1 MPRRRQIER
10 ESTLADNFSGLRS
23 DYNAAKNTQYRKR
36 LTGVNPMGSGADYH
50 YRTQADFLKMIELF
64 RSMDRNDPVLGQGV
78 TRVVKNIFQGG
89 ITVDPQT
96 GDEDLNSELNDRWI
110 DWSSDPRQAHKG
122 MEFDL
127 HDLAGFVL
135 RALLIDGDSFVLP
148 VTDGSVELIENH
160 RVRTPNR
167 TKRNVVRGVLLNSFR
182 KPLEYWITKDELD
195 PLAQVKFS
203 DIRAIPAWDS
213 EGNRQVLHI
222 KDPKRISQ
230 TRGVSVLA
238 PIVDQL
244 GMHDDIQFA
253 KMVQQQVA
261 SCFAVFRMRLE
272 GTAPL
277 RTGADK
283 QTGARTED
291 TMSDGMTR
299 TLEGLSP
306 GMILDGEEG
315 EKLEGFSPN
324 IPNAEFFQQAWMILQ
339 IIAANIGIPAHVLL
353 LDPSKTN
360 FSGWRGAIE
369 QARIG
374 FRDWQDFM
382 VRKFYRPLYQW
393 KLRQWLATDPA
404 LRKIAGR
411 SDIMVMRQVW
421 HPPTW
426 PYIEPNKD
434 AKADKTRLDELM
446 ISPRRYQNERGRVW
460 SDVANEIVEDNG
472 MLVELAI
479 DRAGKINTDHP
490 DAKLDWRELIGGEPK
505 AEPQPDVREP
515 EEMDVDES

>member
-1 MPRRRQIER
+1 MAGRRKIER
-10 ESTLADNFSGLRS
+10 EATLADNFSGLKS

-50 YRTQADFLKMIELF
+50 YRTQTDFLRMIELA
-64 RSMDRNDPVLGQGV
+64 RSIDRNDPVLGQGV
-78 TRVVKNIFQGG
+78 TRVVENVLQDG

-96 GDEDLNSELNDRWI
+96 GSEDLNAELKGRWV
-110 DWSSDPRQAHKG
+110 DWSTDPRQAHKG
-122 MEFDL
+122 KEFDL
-127 HDLAGFVL
+127 LELAGKVL
-135 RALLIDGDSFVLP
+135 RSRMIDGDSFVLP
-148 VTDGSVELIENH
+148 TTDGSVEIIEGH
-160 RVRTPNR
+160 RCRTPNR
-167 TKRNVVRGVLLNSFR
+167 TKKNVVRGVMLDQHR
-182 KPLEYWITKDELD
+182 RPLQYWFTKDDLD
-195 PLAQVKFS
+195 PLANVKVG
-203 DIRAIPAWDS
+203 DIRAIPAWDKD
-213 EGNRQVLHI
+213 GNRQVLHI
-222 KDPKRISQ
+222 KNPQRVSQ
-230 TRGVSVLA
+230 TRGVTVLA
-238 PIVDQL
+238 PIIDQL

-261 SCFAVFRMRLE
+261 SCWAVFRIRAE
-272 GTAPL
+272 AQIRG
-277 RTGADK
+277 GADQ
-283 QTGARTED
+283 QTGSRSTD
-291 TMSDGMTR
+291 TMSDGVNR

-306 GMILDGEEG
+306 GMVIDGEEG

-374 FRDWQDFM
+374 FRCSQQFM
-382 VRKFYRPLYQW
+382 VSKFYRPLYEW
-393 KLRQWLATDPA
+393 KVRQWLAADEA
-404 LRKIAGR
+404 LRKLAAPN
-411 SDIMVMRQVW
+411 DVFVMRQIW

-426 PYIEPNKD
+426 PYIEPSKD

-460 SDVANEIVEDNG
+460 ADVANEIVEDNG

-479 DRAGKINTDHP
+479 NRADKINTAHP
-490 DAKLDWRELIGGEPK
+490 DAELDWRELIGGEPK
-505 AEPQPDVREP
+505 AEPEP
-515 EEMDVDES
+515 AAEPVEVDDDES